1 METPGC
7 GMTPGRW
14 VRKQAQEVK
23 AERQE
28 VQAERSSLK
37 DLIHDVADVVIAL
50 RVATE
55 DLEQALRELAQRE
68 EADERPDGMDG

>member
-1 METPGC
+1 VSPR
-7 GMTPGRW
+7 RW
-14 VRKQAQEVK
+14 VRKQAEEIK
-23 AERQE
+23 AERAE
-28 VQAERSSLK
+28 VQIERGSLK

-68 EADERPDGMDG
+68 EEDERPDGGSVER

>member
-1 METPGC
+1 
-7 GMTPGRW
+7 MTPRW
-14 VRKQAQEVK
+14 VRKQAEEIR

-28 VQAERSSLK
+28 VHAERSSLK

-55 DLEQALRELAQRE
+55 DLEKALQELAQRE
-68 EADERPDGMDG
+68 EGDERPDAGVDG

>member
-1 METPGC
+1 MK
-7 GMTPGRW
+7 RW
-14 VRKQAQEVK
+14 IKSEVEQVR

-28 VQAERSSLK
+28 VHAERGSLK

-55 DLEQALRELAQRE
+55 DLEQALQELAQRE
-68 EADERPDGMDG
+68 EADERPDGGHLER